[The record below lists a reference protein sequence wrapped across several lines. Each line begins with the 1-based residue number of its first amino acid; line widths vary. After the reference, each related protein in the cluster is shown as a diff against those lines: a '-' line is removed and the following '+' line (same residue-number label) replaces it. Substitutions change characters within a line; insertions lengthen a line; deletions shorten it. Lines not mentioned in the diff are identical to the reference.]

1 MKVAQRAK
9 DALMLEIFDDFKK
22 DIIDKFFNQFTASQ
36 VCMIITFQMITRFA
50 RVFERKRSL

>member
-22 DIIDKFFNQFTASQ
+22 DIIDKFFEQIIASQ
-36 VCMIITFQMITRFA
+36 V
-50 RVFERKRSL
+50 